1 VKVPYELFISL
12 RYLKAKRKQT
22 FISIITLIS
31 ILGVA
36 LGVMALIVV
45 LAVMSGFEYEL
56 RSKILG
62 ANAHILVYR
71 YGGEL
76 EGYRS
81 LVKKIQGIEG
91 VSSASPFIFTQVMVT
106 SEVGVSGAVLRGIE
120 EGSDPFLE
128 RHMVEGRIEALRE
141 GEVIL
146 GRELAKNLGVF
157 PGDYVTV
164 ISPKGRIS
172 PLGVTPRTKRFKVGG
187 IFQLG
192 MYDYDSTFAYI
203 SLKQAQRFL
212 GLGDVVTAIE
222 VRVKDIYAARR
233 IARKIEDLLGPSFVA
248 RDWMEMNR
256 NLFSAL
262 RMEKR
267 VMFVLL
273 SLIIGVAAFNIV
285 GTLIMVVMEKTRD
298 IAILKSM
305 GATRRSIMK
314 IFVLEGLIVGV
325 VGTALGTAFGLLL
338 ALNVEKASQ
347 WIERVF
353 GFEILPADVYYITQ
367 LPSRV
372 DPVDV
377 VVIVVVAIGLS
388 LLATLY
394 PAWKASSLDPVEALR
409 YE

>member
-1 VKVPYELFISL
+1 
-12 RYLKAKRKQT
+12 
-22 FISIITLIS
+22 
-31 ILGVA
+31 
-36 LGVMALIVV
+36 M
-45 LAVMSGFEYEL
+45 
-56 RSKILG
+56 
-62 ANAHILVYR
+62 
-71 YGGEL
+71 
-76 EGYRS
+76 
-81 LVKKIQGIEG
+81 
-91 VSSASPFIFTQVMVT
+91 
-106 SEVGVSGAVLRGIE
+106 
-120 EGSDPFLE
+120 
-128 RHMVEGRIEALRE
+128 
-141 GEVIL
+141 
-146 GRELAKNLGVF
+146 
-157 PGDYVTV
+157 
-164 ISPKGRIS
+164 
-172 PLGVTPRTKRFKVGG
+172 GVTPRTKRFKVGG

-192 MYDYDSTFAYI
+192 MYDYDSTFAYV
-203 SLKQAQRFL
+203 SLKEAQKFL

-222 VRVKDIYAARR
+222 VRVKEIYAARR

-305 GATRRSIMK
+305 GATRRSIMR

-325 VGTALGTAFGLLL
+325 VGTALGTVFGLLL

-388 LLATLY
+388 LLAPLY